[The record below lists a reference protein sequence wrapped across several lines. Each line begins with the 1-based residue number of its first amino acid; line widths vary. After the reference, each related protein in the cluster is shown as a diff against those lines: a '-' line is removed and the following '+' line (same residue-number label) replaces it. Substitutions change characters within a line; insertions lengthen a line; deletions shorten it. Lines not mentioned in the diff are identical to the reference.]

1 MPIFEKSY
9 KKTPREIKAEEMA
22 DKDQYGE
29 TPDEIQ
35 KNVQAVMEK
44 YDREANVRIYRG
56 VTRRIVRLLFIFF
69 SLYSVFLLFYPG
81 EIRMERAS
89 FTGLLV
95 FLTYLNF
102 PASKKGAAKKRVNFI
117 PWYDMIPVSYTHLT
131 LPTKA

>member
-69 SLYSVFLLFYPG
+69 SL
-81 EIRMERAS
+81 
-89 FTGLLV
+89 
-95 FLTYLNF
+95 
-102 PASKKGAAKKRVNFI
+102 
-117 PWYDMIPVSYTHLT
+117 
-131 LPTKA
+131 